1 MNKSIENL
9 LQQNSGEMSS
19 ERQSSEDVQESTTTA
34 DDAAIEGDGDFTDD
48 NNFESN
54 LRRRKGKIISCAKET
69 IENASRHFR
78 RKVPYAGHLMT
89 PRRLWLNKIPTQCDV
104 VIEFPEDAPDEALRW
119 LLTRIR
125 SQPSAGLGLVV
136 QVKAHESSRRNAF
149 YITAP
154 TNILFRAAEEA
165 RLPKRLRPDLGGALR
180 EFTTRESHCF
190 QQLKSDES
198 STNLFTSQERQWL
211 VLQVLQGMRASPTD
225 VEALQGRAAVD
236 EGQSIVAAWQ
246 ETGLIT
252 QIFPLHE
259 TKTLTQLQRS
269 WVKQIFA
276 PQPLDDIAEYF
287 GVKVALYFAWLG
299 HYTSA
304 LGVPAVF
311 GSILYIILWGKGQT
325 AQDMGHVLFSLF
337 NVAWA
342 SLYLEAWKRYS
353 VELAFRWG
361 TLSTP
366 PELLEPP
373 RPLYKGSLVE
383 NNVTGRLEPKEAPA
397 WKRRAFRYLVSFP
410 IIGLCL
416 LLVFVVMFLMLR
428 FQDWWDSKLPVEG
441 VVCCLSVIP
450 KVLLAGAITLMDEAY
465 YKLAVWL
472 NDKENYRL
480 QSKYENHLIAKVAL
494 FQFVNSFLSL
504 FYIAFYLRDEEKL
517 KEQLAGLLISRQI
530 IGNLRESAIPYFV
543 EQWRL
548 AKLSFT
554 MWGALSPTQSVN
566 RSILDSADHAPNGNG
581 GNNAEKPAPET
592 GSAASTPQ
600 TVGTPS
606 KQMPKKSVDSIA
618 SVSTQI
624 SSISIAS
631 SKRNIGQAEI
641 ESSLYK
647 VNRSEMFYYFH
658 QLYDGTF
665 SDHLEML
672 VQMGY
677 VVLFS
682 AAFPLAG
689 ICALINN
696 LMEIRSDAFKLAHV
710 HQRPFGQRVANI
722 GTWQNALSLLS
733 LAAVIVNCALIGL
746 SGQVSRLWPG
756 LTTVQTIILIVTLE
770 HIMLAL
776 RSALTWL
783 LPELPSWLA
792 AEIARAE
799 HCRREMQCKGT
810 SPRPTPPTPPST
822 TSTPAE
828 HELSTLNMEA
838 VRSGKDVRS
847 TEAAT
852 TTSEQ
857 TLNSQISVD
866 VLYQQQAG
874 HLTSNY
880 ESYLDDI
887 SRYGLRRNVETEEN
901 VFVSR
906 DSTPDSPPSQT
917 STILIRP
924 LHESTPP
931 NSGASLTSL
940 NQDLSHGLSGAC
952 KSCKQKKKILE
963 IPPFRGY
970 SFRNLS
976 SIPKQRL
983 HVLTGGS
990 ASSTSSLALNARQN
1004 MHIPDIPPFRKKSS
1018 DSAEHTGSSA
1028 SSSPQRTRQPI
1039 FASSSPP
1046 LPLLPPSPP
1055 PPPPQ
1060 PPLTTATTTKISE
1073 IPPFK
1078 PRKISAE
1085 STMHL
1090 NMSEKYP
1097 QKTHAP
1103 EWMSRLKVSDN
1114 INLHRSIDCIAK
1126 ELKSTTDTM
1135 DILKP
1140 APSWSNV
1147 TMKAPQQITQQQQQH
1162 TSPLT
1167 TAAIAQQSHTS
1178 AHIAPSSSSSSGGGV
1193 SVTGAVNRTEIARA
1207 SVSSMPTSS
1216 SNFLQQQQST
1226 DKEQPSTSQQQQ
1238 QQQQVS
1244 TTTKSG
1250 SGSAT
1255 TPGGCTDDETKAAE
1269 LAAKK
1274 SRLKQKLVKSARSVA
1289 IFSLKLKERRQR
1301 EAEKA
1306 AAIAV
1311 EHAKAL
1317 AKLPPLPQPGGELS
1331 LIPIEQ
1337 LIKIEDIKPPTLK
1350 SPPTSSTTTA
1360 TSLASLALVTTG
1372 SSAVSSAITTTT
1384 ATAST
1389 TSSALLAAAAAHL
1402 QQQQQ
1407 QQQQSQYHH
1416 QPQHLQNQHPASGS
1430 F

>member
-1 MNKSIENL
+1 MDKSFENL
-9 LQQNSGEMSS
+9 LQSGGGGGDMSS
-19 ERQSSEDVQESTTTA
+19 ERQSSEDVHESTA
-34 DDAAIEGDGDFTDD
+34 EDAGLDAGDDFTDD
-48 NNFESN
+48 TNFESN
-54 LRRRKGKIISCAKET
+54 LRRRKGKIIACAKET
-69 IENASRHFR
+69 IENASRQLR

-119 LLTRIR
+119 LLSRLR
-125 SQPSAGLGLVV
+125 SQPPSGLGLVV
-136 QVKAHESSRRNAF
+136 QVKAHESTRRNAF
-149 YITAP
+149 YISAP
-154 TNILFRAAEEA
+154 TNVLFKAAEEA

-190 QQLKSDES
+190 QQLKTEDGS
-198 STNLFTSQERQWL
+198 SALFTSQERQWL
-211 VLQVLQGMRASPTD
+211 VLQVLQGLRASQAD
-225 VEALQGRAAVD
+225 IEALQGRATVA

-246 ETGLIT
+246 ETGLIV
-252 QIFPLHE
+252 QVFPLHE
-259 TKTLTQLQRS
+259 TRSLTLLQSS

-299 HYTSA
+299 HYTCA

-311 GSILYIILWGKGQT
+311 GTILYAALWGKGQT

-383 NNVTGRLEPKEAPA
+383 NNVTGRLEPREAPA

-410 IIGLCL
+410 VIGMCL
-416 LLVFVVMFLMLR
+416 ALVFVVMFLMLR
-428 FQDWWDSKLPVEG
+428 FQDWWDSKLPEESIL
-441 VVCCLSVIP
+441 CCLSVIP

-472 NDKENYRL
+472 NDHENYRL

-504 FYIAFYLRDEEKL
+504 FYIAFYLRDEDKL

-530 IGNLRESAIPYFV
+530 IGNLRESAIPYFI
-543 EQWRL
+543 EQWKL
-548 AKLSFT
+548 AKLSFN
-554 MWGALSPTQSVN
+554 MWGALSPTQDIN
-566 RSILDSADHAPNGNG
+566 RTIMDSGVS
-581 GNNAEKPAPET
+581 T
-592 GSAASTPQ
+592 TTSTASTTTEKVKVDTPQ
-600 TVGTPS
+600 QTPT
-606 KQMPKKSVDSIA
+606 KHV
-618 SVSTQI
+618 
-624 SSISIAS
+624 AS
-631 SKRNIGQAEI
+631 SPLVRTTTSSNKRNIGQAEI
-641 ESSLYK
+641 ESTLYK
-647 VNRSEMFYYFH
+647 
-658 QLYDGTF
+658 YDGTF

-689 ICALINN
+689 ICALVNN

-722 GTWQNALSLLS
+722 GTWQNAFSILS

-756 LTTVQTIILIVTLE
+756 LTTAQTIILIVTLE
-770 HIMLAL
+770 HIMLGL

-822 TSTPAE
+822 TSTQPDQDALILE
-828 HELSTLNMEA
+828 
-838 VRSGKDVRS
+838 
-847 TEAAT
+847 AT
-852 TTSEQ
+852 TTNDQSME
-857 TLNSQISVD
+857 SQVAEDI
-866 VLYQQQAG
+866 LYQEQLRQS
-874 HLTSNY
+874 SNY
-880 ESYLDDI
+880 PQMDEI
-887 SRYGLRRNVETEEN
+887 VNFGLQRNIEADVNIFEN
-901 VFVSR
+901 R
-906 DSTPDSPPSQT
+906 DSSPDSPPSQT

-931 NSGASLTSL
+931 NSGSSVTSL
-940 NQDLSHGLSGAC
+940 IQDAGHGHGSAC
-952 KSCKQKKKILE
+952 KSCKLKMKKAE
-963 IPPFRGY
+963 IPPFHGY
-970 SFRNLS
+970 SVRNLS
-976 SIPKQRL
+976 SIQANQRL
-983 HVLTGGS
+983 HAFSGASLSS
-990 ASSTSSLALNARQN
+990 ASTLALNTIRQPI
-1004 MHIPDIPPFRKKSS
+1004 HIPEIPPFRKKSS
-1018 DSAEHTGSSA
+1018 DSADHTGSSA
-1028 SSSPQRTRQPI
+1028 SSSPQRSRH
-1039 FASSSPP
+1039 P
-1046 LPLLPPSPP
+1046 LISTPPPSMLQH
-1055 PPPPQ
+1055 Q
-1060 PPLTTATTTKISE
+1060 PTKIPE
-1073 IPPFK
+1073 IPPYK
-1078 PRKISAE
+1078 QRKISAE
-1085 STMHL
+1085 SATHIH
-1090 NMSEKYP
+1090 MSDKFML
-1097 QKTHAP
+1097 KSHAP

-1126 ELKSTTDTM
+1126 ELQSNTDTA

-1147 TMKAPQQITQQQQQH
+1147 AIKSPTQQQV
-1162 TSPLT
+1162 
-1167 TAAIAQQSHTS
+1167 AA
-1178 AHIAPSSSSSSGGGV
+1178 SSSSSSAGGGSSGSAGGMGV
-1193 SVTGAVNRTEIARA
+1193 SVGIVGRAVDSGRP
-1207 SVSSMPTSS
+1207 SVGGISTTSTSSMQLKKLTDNVKDTTSAEIVPVKGS
-1216 SNFLQQQQST
+1216 SGGAGAG
-1226 DKEQPSTSQQQQ
+1226 
-1238 QQQQVS
+1238 S
-1244 TTTKSG
+1244 TTQSG
-1250 SGSAT
+1250 S
-1255 TPGGCTDDETKAAE
+1255 TDDEAKAAE
-1269 LAAKK
+1269 IAAKK
-1274 SRLKQKLVKSARSVA
+1274 SRLKQKLVKSARSVG

-1306 AAIAV
+1306 ATIAI

-1337 LIKIEDIKPPTLK
+1337 LIQIEDIIPTPKPQP
-1350 SPPTSSTTTA
+1350 
-1360 TSLASLALVTTG
+1360 
-1372 SSAVSSAITTTT
+1372 
-1384 ATAST
+1384 T
-1389 TSSALLAAAAAHL
+1389 TSSATTMSAAASLSTAVTSPQAMTPSSSALAAAM
-1402 QQQQQ
+1402 QQF
-1407 QQQQSQYHH
+1407 QS
-1416 QPQHLQNQHPASGS
+1416 SGNH
-1430 F
+1430 

>member
-1 MNKSIENL
+1 
-9 LQQNSGEMSS
+9 MSQS
-19 ERQSSEDVQESTTTA
+19 FDSLMHGGGGGGRRDYAERQSSEDVPDSTATTTTTTTA
-34 DDAAIEGDGDFTDD
+34 GDLAASAAGAGAATLRDDEFSED

-69 IENASRHFR
+69 IENASRQLR

-119 LLTRIR
+119 LLARIR
-125 SQPSAGLGLVV
+125 SQPPAGLGLLV
-136 QVKAHESSRRNAF
+136 QVKAHDSSRRNAF
-149 YITAP
+149 YVSAP
-154 TNILFRAAEEA
+154 VNVLFKAAEEA

-190 QQLKSDES
+190 QQLRGDVG
-198 STNLFTSQERQWL
+198 STALFTSQERQWL
-211 VLQVLQGMRASPTD
+211 VLQVLQGLRAGCSD
-225 VEALQGRAAVD
+225 IDALQGRAAVA

-246 ETGLIT
+246 ESGLIT
-252 QIFPLHE
+252 QVFPLHE
-259 TKTLTQLQRS
+259 TRSLAQLQTH

-276 PQPLDDIAEYF
+276 PQPLDDIAAYF

-299 HYTSA
+299 HYTCA

-311 GSILYIILWGKGQT
+311 GTILYCILWGKGQT

-373 RPLYKGSLVE
+373 RPLYKGPLEE

-397 WKRRAFRYLVSFP
+397 WQRRAFRYLVSFP
-410 IIGLCL
+410 VIGLCL
-416 LLVFVVMFLMLR
+416 CVVFAVMFLMLR
-428 FQDWWDSKLPVEG
+428 FQDWLDHHKIPDRGIAQCMYNLHKDWWDSKLPEDSVL
-441 VVCCLSVIP
+441 CCLSVIP

-465 YKLAVWL
+465 FKLAVWL
-472 NDKENYRL
+472 NDRENYRL

-504 FYIAFYLRDEEKL
+504 FYIAFYLRDEDKL

-530 IGNLRESAIPYFV
+530 IGNLRESAIPYV
-543 EQWRL
+543 LEQWKL
-548 AKLSFT
+548 AKLSFN
-554 MWGALSPTQSVN
+554 MWGALSPTQHVN
-566 RSILDSADHAPNGNG
+566 RSLAEELATAEEKLKAEASATTKTT
-581 GNNAEKPAPET
+581 AEEQQQQQQQQQQQ
-592 GSAASTPQ
+592 SAN
-600 TVGTPS
+600 
-606 KQMPKKSVDSIA
+606 
-618 SVSTQI
+618 
-624 SSISIAS
+624 
-631 SKRNIGQAEI
+631 KRNIGQAEI

-647 VNRSEMFYYFH
+647 
-658 QLYDGTF
+658 YDGTF

-722 GTWQNALSLLS
+722 GTWQNALSILS

-756 LTTVQTIILIVTLE
+756 LTTAQTIILIVTLE
-770 HIMLAL
+770 HIMLGL
-776 RSALTWL
+776 RQALTWL

-822 TSTPAE
+822 TSTQPEQEGTGAE
-828 HELSTLNMEA
+828 TTHDQSMESQLAEDMLLYGHELGASYGRSIEA
-838 VRSGKDVRS
+838 DVNIY
-847 TEAAT
+847 A
-852 TTSEQ
+852 
-857 TLNSQISVD
+857 N
-866 VLYQQQAG
+866 
-874 HLTSNY
+874 
-880 ESYLDDI
+880 
-887 SRYGLRRNVETEEN
+887 
-901 VFVSR
+901 R
-906 DSTPDSPPSQT
+906 DSSPDSPPSQT

-931 NSGASLTSL
+931 HGGASLSSL
-940 NQDLSHGLSGAC
+940 HHDGNGA
-952 KSCKQKKKILE
+952 
-963 IPPFRGY
+963 
-970 SFRNLS
+970 
-976 SIPKQRL
+976 
-983 HVLTGGS
+983 S
-990 ASSTSSLALNARQN
+990 ASTLALNSAAASYAAS
-1004 MHIPDIPPFRKKSS
+1004 MHIQEIPPFRKKSS
-1018 DSAEHTGSSA
+1018 DSADQTGSSTG
-1028 SSSPQRTRQPI
+1028 SSPQRASMRQLQQLTHQQQQLQQQQQQSTRI
-1039 FASSSPP
+1039 A
-1046 LPLLPPSPP
+1046 
-1055 PPPPQ
+1055 
-1060 PPLTTATTTKISE
+1060 E
-1073 IPPFK
+1073 IPPYSK
-1078 PRKISAE
+1078 QRKISTE
-1085 STMHL
+1085 SATNLPLSDKLHIKL
-1090 NMSEKYP
+1090 
-1097 QKTHAP
+1097 HAP
-1103 EWMSRLKVSDN
+1103 EWMSRLKVNDN
-1114 INLHRSIDCIAK
+1114 ANLHRSIDCIAK
-1126 ELKSTTDTM
+1126 ELGNNADNS

-1147 TMKAPQQITQQQQQH
+1147 ALKTGAPGIMLATPSAAQQIV
-1162 TSPLT
+1162 
-1167 TAAIAQQSHTS
+1167 A
-1178 AHIAPSSSSSSGGGV
+1178 SSSSSSGGGG
-1193 SVTGAVNRTEIARA
+1193 SVFSPSGVGPVVAAA
-1207 SVSSMPTSS
+1207 GSS
-1216 SNFLQQQQST
+1216 SGISNSQSR
-1226 DKEQPSTSQQQQ
+1226 PSVGALSNSSSSSSHKQQQQ
-1238 QQQQVS
+1238 QQQQQAKQAKEEREKEKEQEQAAAAAAATAS
-1244 TTTKSG
+1244 T
-1250 SGSAT
+1250 SA
-1255 TPGGCTDDETKAAE
+1255 GNTDDETKAAE

-1306 AAIAV
+1306 ATIAV

-1317 AKLPPLPQPGGELS
+1317 AKLPMPQPVGGELS
-1331 LIPIEQ
+1331 LIPIEH
-1337 LIKIEDIKPPTLK
+1337 LIQIDDIKP
-1350 SPPTSSTTTA
+1350 
-1360 TSLASLALVTTG
+1360 
-1372 SSAVSSAITTTT
+1372 AIKPATTTT
-1384 ATAST
+1384 ASVSSST
-1389 TSSALLAAAAAHL
+1389 QAGSSMHYHH

-1407 QQQQSQYHH
+1407 HYHH
-1416 QPQHLQNQHPASGS
+1416 TDN
-1430 F
+1430 

>member
-1 MNKSIENL
+1 MSQSFKSLMHGGDGDGVSYSE
-9 LQQNSGEMSS
+9 
-19 ERQSSEDVQESTTTA
+19 ERQSSEDVPDSTATTTA
-34 DDAAIEGDGDFTDD
+34 TTTGGAGGGGPRDGGEDDFTDD

-69 IENASRHFR
+69 IENASRQLR

-119 LLTRIR
+119 LLARIR
-125 SQPSAGLGLVV
+125 SQPPAGLGLLV
-136 QVKAHESSRRNAF
+136 QVKAHESTRRNAF
-149 YITAP
+149 YVSAP
-154 TNILFRAAEEA
+154 VNVLFRAAEEA

-190 QQLKSDES
+190 QQLRGDVG
-198 STNLFTSQERQWL
+198 STALFTSQERQWL
-211 VLQVLQGMRASPTD
+211 VLQVLQGLRAGCSD
-225 VEALQGRAAVD
+225 IDALHGRAAVA

-246 ETGLIT
+246 ESGLIT
-252 QIFPLHE
+252 QVFPLHE
-259 TKTLTQLQRS
+259 PSSLTQLQTH

-276 PQPLDDIAEYF
+276 PQPLDDIAAYF

-299 HYTSA
+299 HYTCA

-311 GSILYIILWGKGQT
+311 GTILYFILWGKGQT

-373 RPLYKGSLVE
+373 RPLYKGPLEE

-397 WKRRAFRYLVSFP
+397 WQRRAFRYLVSFP
-410 IIGLCL
+410 IIGCCLCV
-416 LLVFVVMFLMLR
+416 VFAVMFLMLR
-428 FQDWWDSKLPVEG
+428 FQDWLDHHNIPDKGIAQCMYNLHKDWWDSKLPEESVL
-441 VVCCLSVIP
+441 CCLSVIP

-465 YKLAVWL
+465 FKLAVWL
-472 NDKENYRL
+472 NDRENYRL

-543 EQWRL
+543 EQWKL
-548 AKLSFT
+548 AKLSFN
-554 MWGALSPTQSVN
+554 MWGALSPTQNVT
-566 RSILDSADHAPNGNG
+566 RSL
-581 GNNAEKPAPET
+581 AEELATAEAELKAET
-592 GSAASTPQ
+592 A
-600 TVGTPS
+600 GTPIKTHQPES
-606 KQMPKKSVDSIA
+606 
-618 SVSTQI
+618 
-624 SSISIAS
+624 S

-647 VNRSEMFYYFH
+647 
-658 QLYDGTF
+658 YDGTF

-689 ICALINN
+689 VCALINN

-722 GTWQNALSLLS
+722 GTWQNALSILS

-756 LTTVQTIILIVTLE
+756 LTTAQTIILIVTLE
-770 HIMLAL
+770 HIMLGL
-776 RSALTWL
+776 RQALTWL

-810 SPRPTPPTPPST
+810 SPRPTPPTPQST
-822 TSTPAE
+822 TSTQPEQEGPGGLQMESGGNTTRDQSMESQVAE
-828 HELSTLNMEA
+828 DMLLYGQDYAGYTGRNIEA
-838 VRSGKDVRS
+838 DV
-847 TEAAT
+847 
-852 TTSEQ
+852 
-857 TLNSQISVD
+857 NI
-866 VLYQQQAG
+866 
-874 HLTSNY
+874 Y
-880 ESYLDDI
+880 E
-887 SRYGLRRNVETEEN
+887 N
-901 VFVSR
+901 R
-906 DSTPDSPPSQT
+906 DSSPDSPPSQT

-931 NSGASLTSL
+931 HGGASLSSL
-940 NQDLSHGLSGAC
+940 HQDGNGGA
-952 KSCKQKKKILE
+952 
-963 IPPFRGY
+963 
-970 SFRNLS
+970 
-976 SIPKQRL
+976 
-983 HVLTGGS
+983 S
-990 ASSTSSLALNARQN
+990 ASTLALNSALYAARMQS
-1004 MHIPDIPPFRKKSS
+1004 MHIQEIPPFRKKST
-1018 DSAEHTGSSA
+1018 DSADSA
-1028 SSSPQRTRQPI
+1028 SSSPQRTTMRQLS
-1039 FASSSPP
+1039 AQRD
-1046 LPLLPPSPP
+1046 
-1055 PPPPQ
+1055 PQ
-1060 PPLTTATTTKISE
+1060 QTIPE
-1073 IPPFK
+1073 IPPYK
-1078 PRKISAE
+1078 TRKISAE
-1085 STMHL
+1085 SAMHL
-1090 NMSEKYP
+1090 NMSELG
-1097 QKTHAP
+1097 KTA
-1103 EWMSRLKVSDN
+1103 D
-1114 INLHRSIDCIAK
+1114 
-1126 ELKSTTDTM
+1126 TT

-1140 APSWSNV
+1140 APSWCNV
-1147 TMKAPQQITQQQQQH
+1147 AMRSGAPANNLATPPASQHQQQIV
-1162 TSPLT
+1162 
-1167 TAAIAQQSHTS
+1167 A
-1178 AHIAPSSSSSSGGGV
+1178 SSSSSSGGGG
-1193 SVTGAVNRTEIARA
+1193 SVFSPSGAG
-1207 SVSSMPTSS
+1207 PTSGASGGGISNSQSRPSVGALSNS
-1216 SNFLQQQQST
+1216 SSSSSHKQQLKQQAKE
-1226 DKEQPSTSQQQQ
+1226 DKKREKEEEKEKEKKREKEEEKEKEKERLKEKEREKEREKEKEKDAQGAAASTS
-1238 QQQQVS
+1238 
-1244 TTTKSG
+1244 T
-1250 SGSAT
+1250 AT
-1255 TPGGCTDDETKAAE
+1255 TDDEAKAAE

-1306 AAIAV
+1306 ATIAV

-1317 AKLPPLPQPGGELS
+1317 AKLPMPQPVGGELS
-1331 LIPIEQ
+1331 LIPIEH
-1337 LIKIEDIKPPTLK
+1337 LIQIEDIIPAMKAA
-1350 SPPTSSTTTA
+1350 SSSAAAPTSSSQA
-1360 TSLASLALVTTG
+1360 G
-1372 SSAVSSAITTTT
+1372 P
-1384 ATAST
+1384 ST
-1389 TSSALLAAAAAHL
+1389 YHH

-1407 QQQQSQYHH
+1407 QQQQQHYH
-1416 QPQHLQNQHPASGS
+1416 PPSHPHTDN
-1430 F
+1430 